1 MSILDDA
8 RRLADMS
15 PDGDDGRGDTVC
27 VYCLADHYIRDGAA
41 FTRADDVQHAPDC
54 PWLSMPKIVEALK
67 AAEAVLWAADA
78 VAGVNL
84 NSIFPKRMVAAIEV
98 LEIVL
103 DAGDVG
109 DAEAKG

>member
-54 PWLSMPKIVEALK
+54 PWLSMPKIVAALEV
-67 AAEAVLWAADA
+67 ADGLALMVNAYLAEMDNSDPPNADDLA
-78 VAGVNL
+78 DELRDYQRVVRG
-84 NSIFPKRMVAAIEV
+84 K
-98 LEIVL
+98 
-103 DAGDVG
+103 D
-109 DAEAKG
+109 